1 MLVLRFVRWL
11 TRAACRSGAPRP
23 LWARQRSAG
32 IAAGSFSLLTPE
44 RQPDRARHLR
54 GTATRRLALD
64 MARAYHVCPFLSV
77 TFALPCT
84 MTTPRCNS
92 DDRSGFRLAGRRR
105 RIICGGPA

>member
-23 LWARQRSAG
+23 LWARKGSAG

-64 MARAYHVCPFLSV
+64 MAGVEAAHSSLDETRPHALVDATGFGPLNDQRA
-77 TFALPCT
+77 A
-84 MTTPRCNS
+84 
-92 DDRSGFRLAGRRR
+92 
-105 RIICGGPA
+105 